1 MAKYGTE
8 NREKS
13 QMSELNSIL
22 RRMAKLLEIYP
33 WLTIPESELQF
44 RFTRSSGPGGQ
55 NVNKVATR
63 VELTF
68 DVAHTP
74 SLDDRK
80 RDRLQNRLA
89 GMVDGKGVLRL
100 ASQESRSQ
108 WKNRVDV
115 VAKFVELLRKALAPQ
130 QRRISTRPTSGSRQA
145 RVKQKRA
152 RSATKVLRRRA
163 SIED

>member
-1 MAKYGTE
+1 MPMAKV
-8 NREKS
+8 
-13 QMSELNSIL
+13 
-22 RRMAKLLEIYP
+22 LEIYP
-33 WLTIPESELQF
+33 WLRIPESELQF

-68 DVAHTP
+68 DVSGSP

-80 RDRLQNRLA
+80 RDRLRRRLA
-89 GMVDGKGVLRL
+89 GMVDQNGLLHL

-115 VAKFVELLRKALAPQ
+115 VNKFVAYLKKALAPQ
-130 QRRISTRPTSGSRQA
+130 QRRVATRPTSGSRQA
-145 RVKQKRA
+145 RVKQKQT
-152 RSATKVLRRRA
+152 RSATKALRRRITA
-163 SIED
+163 ED